1 MSFCHYKKKKKKK
14 RESESD
20 FYSNLKSE
28 QESRQSR
35 GNKKVQKID
44 SIDATNSV
52 CLFAWVL
59 GFMHEFKTR
68 SHLIKLCNAKLEFIL
83 LYFHR
88 LFNLCFLF
96 LLLLFFFFMLLYRN
110 ELLQV
115 NCNE

>member
-1 MSFCHYKKKKKKK
+1 MSFCHYKKKKKKKK

-28 QESRQSR
+28 KESRQSR

-59 GFMHEFKTR
+59 GFMHEFDKIIFDKTVQR
-68 SHLIKLCNAKLEFIL
+68 EIRIYFII
-83 LYFHR
+83 FS
-88 LFNLCFLF
+88 
-96 LLLLFFFFMLLYRN
+96 
-110 ELLQV
+110 
-115 NCNE
+115 